1 MNLFMFL
8 PDDGGCGYYRAA
20 LPVEKCAPDLERNGV
35 QVSIDSKFSLS
46 ANYDAMIFHRIVNP
60 AFLPRLWT
68 MINKEK
74 KTIIWELDDNLFEI
88 PEKNMAS
95 RSIGLPEKEC
105 LALCL
110 EWCHKIIVSTDIL
123 KEQICSYGMD
133 SEKIFV
139 LPNLIDT
146 NDVRF
151 TRERDG
157 RNLRVLWAGS
167 QTHTGDLEIITPAI
181 LHLMK
186 SHSYIDFIFMG
197 YCDPNLATA
206 SKLHN
211 NGVNFTFLP
220 PCEMRYYY
228 KALKMIDPDI
238 ALLPLEEN
246 LFNEAKSAIKFYE
259 MTMAGAACIASPVGP
274 YTVIGGDSTFDD
286 CGILLDNNREQS
298 WIDAIEYLYNEES
311 KVESCHQSAVYFIE
325 RECSWQ
331 TQSHIWTDF
340 FLGLKND
347 VYERQRVSVPVLFSP
362 QEEVRS

>member
-20 LPVEKCAPDLERNGV
+20 LPVEKCASELERNGI
-35 QVSIDSKFSLS
+35 QVSIDNKFSLG
-46 ANYDAMIFHRIVNP
+46 ANYDAMVFHRIVNP

-133 SEKIFV
+133 SEKVFV
-139 LPNLIDT
+139 LPNLI
-146 NDVRF
+146 NYKEINYQRVRNI
-151 TRERDG
+151 
-157 RNLRVLWAGS
+157 RNLRILWAGS
-167 QTHTGDLEIITPAI
+167 QTHTGDLELITPAI
-181 LHLMK
+181 LKLIK
-186 SHSYIDFIFMG
+186 KYDNIDFIFMG
-197 YCDPNLATA
+197 YCDPNLAAA
-206 SKLHN
+206 SKLYN
-211 NGVNFTFLP
+211 NGKNFVFLP

-228 KALKMIDPDI
+228 KALKMIEPDI

-259 MTMAGAACIASPVGP
+259 MTYAGAICIASPVGP
-274 YTVIGGDSTFDD
+274 YVDV
-286 CGILLDNNREQS
+286 GITRGKLLCDNKENT
-298 WIDAIEYLYNEES
+298 WVDAITEMIEKHNIDLYIEACE
-311 KVESCHQSAVYFIE
+311 FIYNK
-325 RECSWQ
+325 CSWQ

-340 FLGLKND
+340 LLGLKND